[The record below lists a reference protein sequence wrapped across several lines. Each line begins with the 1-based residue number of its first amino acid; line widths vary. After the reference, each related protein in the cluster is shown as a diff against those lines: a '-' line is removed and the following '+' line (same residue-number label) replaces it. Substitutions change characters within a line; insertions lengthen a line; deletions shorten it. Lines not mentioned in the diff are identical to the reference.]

1 MTMTATAP
9 EPSRR
14 MSSRSNLGA
23 PACVDRVGDEFGG
36 DRLGVLGVVAEV
48 VVGECGP
55 DVEAR
60 HLHRVRGTRQ
70 RERDQ

>member
-1 MTMTATAP
+1 MTTTTTAP
-9 EPSRR
+9 ESFTTQQFEAERV
-14 MSSRSNLGA
+14 GA
-23 PACVDRVGDEFGG
+23 RVHDRVADKFGG
-36 DRLGVLGVVAEV
+36 DRFDVLGVLAEV
-48 VVGECGP
+48 VVAQCGP